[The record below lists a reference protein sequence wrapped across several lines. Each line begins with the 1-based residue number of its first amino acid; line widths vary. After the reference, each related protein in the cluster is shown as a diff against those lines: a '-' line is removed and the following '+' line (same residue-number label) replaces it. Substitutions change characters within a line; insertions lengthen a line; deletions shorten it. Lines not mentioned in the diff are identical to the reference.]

1 MHIVC
6 VDGVTGSCL
15 QECRRC
21 GGLAAVEVW
30 RGFRKKQFGGVKT
43 HQAQQTPCLMF
54 EHGRFTFS
62 SHRRREQR
70 ATHPTVLWTLWVG
83 SISRPLAPH
92 KPSLEGKVVPS
103 RRSVCRDSKI
113 VQIGQKYG
121 NGMMAT
127 EANRQPKVSRVLCSG
142 ISPPPTPPRVY
153 WCLDNTSATV
163 V

>member
-1 MHIVC
+1 VVALLPWKFDYISNILR
-6 VDGVTGSCL
+6 DVTST
-15 QECRRC
+15 RNSR
-21 GGLAAVEVW
+21 A
-30 RGFRKKQFGGVKT
+30 
-43 HQAQQTPCLMF
+43 PMF

-70 ATHPTVLWTLWVG
+70 ATHPRVLWTLWVG
-83 SISRPLAPH
+83 SISRPMAPH

-127 EANRQPKVSRVLCSG
+127 EANRQPKVFRVLCSG